1 MQKPPFSFWT
11 GSQKAISYKYVNV
24 IRYAD
29 DVPLPPLAVLTFS
42 WYCLNM
48 EPTPFE
54 FTPAQKGLLESLSR
68 ETGQPVSALIDKALE
83 RLEEHVRHANGEA
96 HDSDEEAPPITPQ
109 KPRKPSWKLFEEASR
124 KIPDEELDRLPT
136 DLAAQ
141 VDHYL
146 YGTPKR

>member
-1 MQKPPFSFWT
+1 
-11 GSQKAISYKYVNV
+11 
-24 IRYAD
+24 
-29 DVPLPPLAVLTFS
+29 
-42 WYCLNM
+42 M

-83 RLEEHVRHANGEA
+83 GLQEDVRHAQTPDDTNGG
-96 HDSDEEAPPITPQ
+96 DEEHPVPTPTV
-109 KPRKPSWKLFEEASR
+109 RKPIWEQFIEASAD
-124 KIPDEELDRLPT
+124 IPDEELDRLPT

-141 VDHYL
+141 VDHYI

>member
-1 MQKPPFSFWT
+1 
-11 GSQKAISYKYVNV
+11 
-24 IRYAD
+24 
-29 DVPLPPLAVLTFS
+29 
-42 WYCLNM
+42 M

-83 RLEEHVRHANGEA
+83 GLQEDVRHAQ
-96 HDSDEEAPPITPQ
+96 TPTTQ
-109 KPRKPSWKLFEEASR
+109 TAATKSTLCRRRTVRKPIWEQFIEASAE
-124 KIPDEELDRLPT
+124 IPDEELDRLPT

-141 VDHYL
+141 VDHYI